1 MQKKNSR
8 FMTSDTII
16 ETDSTHNNFFKL
28 DFVDLK
34 RKGFVNPAIRRSLLS
49 EEIRLIKRRLFQKI
63 SLFKSDDDDDSD
75 GDDFDVSD
83 NDTSDNF
90 NKPKTPKI
98 IDHVIQVTSSK
109 PNEGKSF
116 IALNLA
122 LSIALDER
130 YNVLLIDADIT
141 RQSLTN
147 TLNFQREL
155 GLTDALRDTHPDLRG
170 VLKRDR
176 TYPFTFLP
184 AGSGV
189 ASATDLF
196 GGRKM
201 RRLISE
207 VAHRYRDRIII
218 FDTPPLLAGTEAVVL
233 SNYVGQTLYVVDASL
248 TPHYMI
254 ESGLGLLDNYDN
266 VSLILNKTP
275 KFANSDQFGAYYEYY
290 GKTPQ

>member
-1 MQKKNSR
+1 MQKKISR
-8 FMTSDTII
+8 FMTSDTVI

-49 EEIRLIKRRLFQKI
+49 EEIRLIKKRLFQKI
-63 SLFKSDDDDDSD
+63 SLFKSDDDDNNSDDS
-75 GDDFDVSD
+75 DVSD
-83 NDTSDNF
+83 KDTSLDF
-90 NKPKTPKI
+90 KKNKT
-98 IDHVIQVTSSK
+98 IDHVIQITSSK

-130 YNVLLIDADIT
+130 YNVLLIDADIA
-141 RQSLTN
+141 RRSLTH
-147 TLNFQREL
+147 TLNFQRES
-155 GLTDALRDTHPDLRG
+155 GLTDALRDAHPDLRG
-170 VLKRDR
+170 ILKRDMN
-176 TYPFTFLP
+176 YPFTFLP

-201 RRLISE
+201 RRLITE

-233 SNYVGQTLYVVDASL
+233 SNYVGQTLYVIDASL

-254 ESGLGLLDNYDN
+254 ESGLSLLDNYDN

-290 GKTPQ
+290 GRTQQ

>member
-8 FMTSDTII
+8 FTASDTII
-16 ETDSTHNNFFKL
+16 ETDSTRNSFFKL

-63 SLFKSDDDDDSD
+63 SLFKSDDDSD
-75 GDDFDVSD
+75 GDDFDIYD
-83 NDTSDNF
+83 NDTSDDF
-90 NKPKTPKI
+90 KKTKMPKV

-122 LSIALDER
+122 LSIALDDR

-141 RQSLTN
+141 RHSLTN
-147 TLNFQREL
+147 TLNFQREP
-155 GLTDALRDTHPDLRG
+155 GLTDALRGTDPDLRG

-196 GGRKM
+196 GGHKM

-275 KFANSDQFGAYYEYY
+275 QFANSDQFGAYYEYY
-290 GKTPQ
+290 GKTQQ